1 VLGLEVDH
9 VDFLHREL
17 RVVQQ
22 CNSLSSGAVFISAPK
37 TRTSVRTV
45 ELPSVVADALASHLA
60 ENRAS
65 AVDVL
70 DRTDPRNERTRA
82 AELIFRNSAGRPQ
95 HRGSWARFW
104 SQAARS
110 VGLPAGAGFHTLRHY
125 YATLLIESGAS
136 VKTVQLALGHA
147 SPSTTLDVYAGVW
160 PDQLDR
166 TRNLVD
172 AALSRGQEVAAW

>member
-1 VLGLEVDH
+1 M
-9 VDFLHREL
+9 
-17 RVVQQ
+17 
-22 CNSLSSGAVFISAPK
+22 
-37 TRTSVRTV
+37 
-45 ELPSVVADALASHLA
+45 
-60 ENRAS
+60 
-65 AVDVL
+65 
-70 DRTDPRNERTRA
+70 
-82 AELIFRNSAGRPQ
+82 
-95 HRGSWARFW
+95 
-104 SQAARS
+104 QAARS

-172 AALSRGQEVAAW
+172 AALSHGQEVVAR